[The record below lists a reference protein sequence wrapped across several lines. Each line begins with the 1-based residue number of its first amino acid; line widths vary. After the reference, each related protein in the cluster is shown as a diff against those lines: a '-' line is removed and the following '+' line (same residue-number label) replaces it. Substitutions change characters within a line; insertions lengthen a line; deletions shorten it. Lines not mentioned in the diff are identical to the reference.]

1 MKILLAGGRVID
13 PSQDLDRPADVLIVD
28 GRISKIQ
35 EGLRSGEGGGND
47 PHCVIVDLKG
57 MIIVPGLID
66 MHTHLRDPGFEY
78 KETIESGSAAAAA
91 GGFTAVACMANTQ
104 PCNDNRAVTEYIV
117 RKAKNCGFVRVHPVG
132 AISTGLKGTALA
144 EFGDMKSAGAV
155 AWSDDG
161 TPVMNSHLM
170 RMALEYADSLDLPV
184 ISHCEDT
191 DLSDGG
197 LMNEGVTS
205 TELGMPGIPAIAEET
220 MISRDILLA
229 GYTDTAVHIAH
240 VSTKGSVELI
250 RHAKEKGIRVTAET
264 APHYFT
270 LSDESLKEFDT
281 HLKVNPPLRSP
292 EDVLAV
298 RDGLKDGT
306 IDVIASDHAPHAVTE
321 KALEFAYALSG
332 MIGLETSLSLSL
344 RLVGEGVLTMAQLI
358 GKMSTN
364 PARILRVPF
373 GTLVPG
379 AAADVTVIDPECSWK
394 VDVKGFRSRS
404 KNCPYDG
411 WDMHGKA
418 VMTLVS
424 GEIKYNGLPDGRL

>member
-1 MKILLAGGRVID
+1 
-13 PSQDLDRPADVLIVD
+13 
-28 GRISKIQ
+28 
-35 EGLRSGEGGGND
+35 
-47 PHCVIVDLKG
+47 
-57 MIIVPGLID
+57 
-66 MHTHLRDPGFEY
+66 
-78 KETIESGSAAAAA
+78 
-91 GGFTAVACMANTQ
+91 
-104 PCNDNRAVTEYIV
+104 
-117 RKAKNCGFVRVHPVG
+117 
-132 AISTGLKGTALA
+132 LKGTALA

-155 AWSDDG
+155 ALSDDG
-161 TPVMNSHLM
+161 KPVMNSHLM

>member
-1 MKILLAGGRVID
+1 
-13 PSQDLDRPADVLIVD
+13 
-28 GRISKIQ
+28 
-35 EGLRSGEGGGND
+35 
-47 PHCVIVDLKG
+47 
-57 MIIVPGLID
+57 
-66 MHTHLRDPGFEY
+66 
-78 KETIESGSAAAAA
+78 
-91 GGFTAVACMANTQ
+91 
-104 PCNDNRAVTEYIV
+104 
-117 RKAKNCGFVRVHPVG
+117 
-132 AISTGLKGTALA
+132 
-144 EFGDMKSAGAV
+144 
-155 AWSDDG
+155 
-161 TPVMNSHLM
+161 
-170 RMALEYADSLDLPV
+170 
-184 ISHCEDT
+184 
-191 DLSDGG
+191 
-197 LMNEGVTS
+197 VTS